1 MAKKNDKQKYLKIA
15 STVFSYVILS
25 LLVLIA
31 GFLLFYITSNLIAKL
46 TNKKPI
52 ISLFTIV
59 SPSMEPTIMVYDVI
73 VDTRVSSEKS
83 VKEGDIITF
92 YSSSID
98 TGNFTVTHRIDHII
112 EVDGEKRYITKGD
125 NNQNV
130 DAGYITYKDIVG
142 KQRFKIN
149 GLGRIQVFIA
159 SKFGWILII
168 LIPALI
174 IIFYDMFKLKKIY
187 KVKKDLETIPEI
199 KQVNRVRETEQ
210 NKKLRSLTSKA
221 SRMNKKGKR

>member
-1 MAKKNDKQKYLKIA
+1 MAKKKDNKKLLQTI
-15 STVFSYVILS
+15 STIFSYVA
-25 LLVLIA
+25 LVVLFLVA
-31 GFLLFYITSNLIAKL
+31 SFLLFYITTSLIAKL
-46 TNKKPI
+46 SHKKPI
-52 ISLFTIV
+52 LSLFTIV

-130 DAGYITYKDIVG
+130 DAGYITFNDIVG

-149 GLGRIQVFIA
+149 GLGKIQVFIA

>member
-1 MAKKNDKQKYLKIA
+1 MNNKKNKTNYLNIF
-15 STVFSYVILS
+15 STVFSYVA
-25 LLVLIA
+25 LVVLFLVA
-31 GFLLFYITSNLIAKL
+31 GFLLFYITSSLIAKL
-46 TNKKPI
+46 TNRKPV

-73 VDTRVSSEKS
+73 IDTRVKNESRL
-83 VKEGDIITF
+83 KEGDIITF

-112 EVDGEKRYITKGD
+112 ETDGEKRYITKGD

-130 DAGYITYKDIVG
+130 DAGYITFKDIVG
-142 KQRFKIN
+142 KERFKIN

-159 SKFGWILII
+159 SKFGWIIII

-174 IIFYDMFKLKKIY
+174 IILYDMFKLKKIY
-187 KVKKDLETIPEI
+187 NIKKNIETIPEI
-199 KQVNRVRETEQ
+199 KQVNRVRETEE
-210 NKKLRSLTSKA
+210 NKKIRTLTSKA
-221 SRMNKKGKR
+221 SRMNKKNRR